1 LFSDGAAGRL
11 DLQRRRTGAARVVMV
26 QFSDEKNDFLV
37 GKLLT
42 VESVFLENGSH
53 KPTIHEEGNGPWLRR

>member
-1 LFSDGAAGRL
+1 MQA
-11 DLQRRRTGAARVVMV
+11 VVV
-26 QFSDEKNDFLV
+26 LFSDEKNHFLV

-42 VESVFLENGSH
+42 VESVFLENDLH